1 MIAFKIILS
10 LLYLYAGLALLLGRK
25 KFREEGKPP
34 NILIPAALLLL
45 AAVTTPF
52 LR

>member
-25 KFREEGKPP
+25 KFQEEGKPP
-34 NILIPAALLLL
+34 NMFIPAALLLL

-52 LR
+52 LS

>member
-1 MIAFKIILS
+1 MIATKIVLS
-10 LLYLYAGLALLLGRK
+10 LLYLFAGLALLWGRK
-25 KFREEGKPP
+25 KLVEGGKAP
-34 NILIPAALLLL
+34 NLMIPAILLLL